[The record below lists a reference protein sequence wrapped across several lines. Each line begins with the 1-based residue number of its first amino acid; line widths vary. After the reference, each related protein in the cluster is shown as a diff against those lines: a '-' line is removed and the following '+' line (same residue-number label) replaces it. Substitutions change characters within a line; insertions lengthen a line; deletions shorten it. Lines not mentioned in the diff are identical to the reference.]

1 MKNSYFISFIFS
13 FILTFLCL
21 LVLIPLLR
29 KIKLG
34 QIVRLDGPSTH
45 LKKQGTPTMGGLAI
59 IFGVVISF
67 INNSMIYL
75 NLNLYHI
82 FKFIFP
88 LILYLFIGLL
98 DDYLIVKNSN
108 NIGVKPLLKIVL
120 QLFGVMTYYF
130 IFLRN
135 NNTVIDLVFFKIDFK
150 HFYFVLIILIYVST
164 VNAVNISDG
173 LDGLSTG
180 LLITSF
186 IGIAIVS
193 YFYKNNYVFIFSL
206 TMLGALLAF
215 LIFNANPAKIFMG
228 NTGSLML
235 GSALATAVILLEEE
249 MLLLVIAFIFV
260 IETLSVIIQVVYYKL
275 SNGKRVF
282 LMAPLHHHYEK
293 KGFNEWQID
302 LIFWIV
308 NLLAIMILLIIIL
321 A

>member
-120 QLFGVMTYYF
+120 QLFGVMAYYF

-135 NNTVIDLVFFKIDFK
+135 NNSVIDLVFFKIDFK

-193 YFYKNNYVFIFSL
+193 YFYKNNNVFIFSL